1 MDGWLAAEA
10 GRSNDAVTAFLE
22 ARKIADL
29 WLARMS
35 LGMAYVQAGAYAEA
49 LSEFDVC
56 QRRRGE
62 AMAVYL
68 DDVPTARYLAPL
80 PTGWD
85 ARRKGSANAP
95 PRWRATANT

>member
-1 MDGWLAAEA
+1 
-10 GRSNDAVTAFLE
+10 
-22 ARKIADL
+22 
-29 WLARMS
+29 MS

-80 PTGWD
+80 PYWLGRAQEGLGQRAAAVASYRKYLSHRPDAAADTLAAD
-85 ARRKGSANAP
+85 ARRRLSQLN
-95 PRWRATANT
+95 